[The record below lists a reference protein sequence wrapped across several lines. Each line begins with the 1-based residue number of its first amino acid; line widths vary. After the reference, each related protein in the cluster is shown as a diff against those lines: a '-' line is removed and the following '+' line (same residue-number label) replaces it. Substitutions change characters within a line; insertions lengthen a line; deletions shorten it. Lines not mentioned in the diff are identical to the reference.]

1 MNKKTILTMILTGFL
16 GLTQAQNTNTSSEHV
31 KSATAIKATHSC
43 PRQCQQSAG
52 RRAKS
57 NNRCF
62 GIRLAHQQQEPL
74 DR

>member
-16 GLTQAQNTNTSSEHV
+16 GLTQAQNHEHIFRAC
-31 KSATAIKATHSC
+31 KIRNGH
-43 PRQCQQSAG
+43 QQSAG